1 MIKNN
6 LLSFL
11 KGFLLSCGLTLI
23 SWNSPLYLQNSF
35 KQNQTLDLF
44 APFILSFLIFII
56 FLTIHSLIKNNR
68 SAMVSSFRENLKD
81 RPYGK
86 QWGYI
91 FIIGFILALSTFLT
105 NMTPIAAIMN
115 SIFLDQKNF
124 TYLAALIAVM
134 IFSKKIAKRI
144 K

>member
-105 NMTPIAAIMN
+105 NVTPIAAIMN